1 MNEAKKNRYRGRL
14 DFALDSLTEVT
25 VGEITTIFVRAR
37 LSGDRIWL
45 IGNGGSATTAD
56 HFATDLLCCS
66 DRQGRPV
73 RATSLC
79 SNVGVITATSNDL
92 GYEHI
97 FTRQLGMLASPGDV
111 SVAIS
116 ASGNSPNIIAA
127 INWAKQNSLIT
138 IGLTGFDGGAARA
151 LVDVSA
157 HVESAKGDYGVVED
171 AHLVACH
178 MVAEALRVD
187 QVPAVQASEK

>member
-1 MNEAKKNRYRGRL
+1 MNEAQQDRYRGRL
-14 DFALDSLTEVT
+14 DIALDSLTEAI
-25 VGEITTIFVRAR
+25 VGEISTIFVSAR

-56 HFATDLLCCS
+56 HFATDLLRCS
-66 DRQGRPV
+66 DKEGRPV

-79 SNVGVITATSNDL
+79 SNLGVITATSNDL

-97 FTRQLGMLASPGDV
+97 FTRQLEILASPGDV
-111 SVAIS
+111 LVAIS
-116 ASGNSPNIIAA
+116 ASGNSPNVIAA
-127 INWAKQNSLIT
+127 INWAKQKSLVT

-151 LVDVSA
+151 LVDVSV

-187 QVPAVQASEK
+187 QTSIHPSEG